1 MRPQLK
7 RRRRKPVF
15 QSAIREVERRFPGPY
30 QIAQPRISF
39 EAETTTRMVAFCR
52 RAEEI
57 MAA

>member
-39 EAETTTRMVAFCR
+39 EAETTTRMVAFCQIG
-52 RAEEI
+52 RAHV
-57 MAA
+57 